1 MIYKD
6 FQGLKLSQ
14 LGFGTMRLPLR
25 EDKSIDA
32 EQAAAMTS
40 EAIAKGVNYFDT
52 AWPYHSGKSELV
64 IGEILKQYPRESF
77 YLADKFPGHQIAPS
91 YDVKGVFE
99 RQLKKC
105 GVEYFDFYLLHNV
118 YENSIAIYEDER
130 WNILPYLLEQKK
142 NGRIRHLGFST
153 HAGVPALEAFLEK
166 HANEMEFCQ
175 IELNYLDWTLQQAKE
190 KCELLN
196 RYGIPIWVMEP
207 VRGGK
212 LANLPAAAQEKL
224 HALRPEASD
233 ASWALRWV
241 QEIPGVTMIL
251 SGMSNMAQMQD
262 NLATFDH
269 PEPLSAEE
277 QALLLE
283 IAEGF
288 KSAVPCTACRYCCDG
303 CPQEIDSPQML
314 RVLNELRVVP
324 SGFASLAA
332 VWQVPVFFLGSFLA
346 LVVLFLL
353 VVLVSCL
360 FVDPKKLL
368 EKPSGYFR
376 FLLNEFC
383 RIALALGGVHVNV
396 TGLEKVPRESRFLLV
411 SNHRFAFDPIVFY
424 AVMPWAELA
433 FLSKKENFSIF
444 IVAQVMRE
452 VLCLPV
458 DRNNDRESLKSIL
471 KAIQFIK
478 DDKASIAVFPE
489 GGTNKTADPL
499 LPYRSGVFKIAQ
511 KANVPIVVCSLVN
524 SRAIL
529 HNMFRKHTEVWLDVL
544 DVVPAE
550 ELAGKTAIEV
560 GERIHAVM
568 EAGIVAREKEQGLR
582 A

>member
-118 YENSIAIYEDER
+118 YENSIAVYEDER

-196 RYGIPIWVMEP
+196 RYSIPIWVMEP
-207 VRGGK
+207 VRGGY
-212 LANLPAAAQEKL
+212 LATIDSERAKPFLELEPQ
-224 HALRPEASD
+224 RSI
-233 ASWALRWV
+233 ASWAIRWV
-241 QEIPGVTMIL
+241 ESLPQVAVVL
-251 SGMSNMAQMQD
+251 SGMSDLQQLED
-262 NLATFDH
+262 NVATMTHFEPMNEQELAAIDRVV
-269 PEPLSAEE
+269 EE
-277 QALLLE
+277 IRKVNE
-283 IAEGF
+283 I
-288 KSAVPCTACRYCCDG
+288 PCTGCRYCMDCPMGVDIPEIFSIYSQYKIFG
-303 CPQEIDSPQML
+303 KEKAFVQDYEEVVEHGNGAEHCVRCMACTTKCPQMIAIPDKLEMIAKLYAQ
-314 RVLNELRVVP
+314 
-324 SGFASLAA
+324 
-332 VWQVPVFFLGSFLA
+332 
-346 LVVLFLL
+346 
-353 VVLVSCL
+353 
-360 FVDPKKLL
+360 KK
-368 EKPSGYFR
+368 
-376 FLLNEFC
+376 
-383 RIALALGGVHVNV
+383 
-396 TGLEKVPRESRFLLV
+396 
-411 SNHRFAFDPIVFY
+411 
-424 AVMPWAELA
+424 AELEA
-433 FLSKKENFSIF
+433 
-444 IVAQVMRE
+444 
-452 VLCLPV
+452 
-458 DRNNDRESLKSIL
+458 
-471 KAIQFIK
+471 
-478 DDKASIAVFPE
+478 
-489 GGTNKTADPL
+489 
-499 LPYRSGVFKIAQ
+499 
-511 KANVPIVVCSLVN
+511 
-524 SRAIL
+524 
-529 HNMFRKHTEVWLDVL
+529 
-544 DVVPAE
+544 AE
-550 ELAGKTAIEV
+550 AAK
-560 GERIHAVM
+560 
-568 EAGIVAREKEQGLR
+568 
-582 A
+582 